1 MYRVALY
8 MLNRC
13 GWCMYGREMVLNRLT
28 LILVCPC
35 TGHPPIRPMYTV
47 SRSFSYSTPNVF
59 RHISSASR
67 LLVRVTIASASTWA
81 RYKLHFW
88 VFLFGTQF
96 RSLPCLVRPS
106 LSHCSFWDLTDVP
119 PVCEDHAI
127 SHITSPCLTFAKSNQ
142 LLKSGPNFKAVVL
155 SRLWS
160 WSFVN
165 VWSCSQL

>member
-1 MYRVALY
+1 

-13 GWCMYGREMVLNRLT
+13 AWYMYGREMVLNRLT

-88 VFLFGTQF
+88 VFLFGTQV
-96 RSLPCLVRPS
+96 RSLPCLVQ
-106 LSHCSFWDLTDVP
+106 HAHIFADVENDVVGVIDNSFWDGWQLGNSFFIAGQQIYLNCFLTASKRNLGD
-119 PVCEDHAI
+119 
-127 SHITSPCLTFAKSNQ
+127 S
-142 LLKSGPNFKAVVL
+142 LL
-155 SRLWS
+155 
-160 WSFVN
+160 
-165 VWSCSQL
+165 